1 VGVEP
6 HSMTALFCQNTPDRT
21 AATWQAQLEP
31 WDGLEFL
38 VADAAKGIAKAVK
51 LVAQARRDD
60 PARRPLEQGLDL
72 FHTTSEAQR
81 LLAQEWRR
89 AEAAWQRA
97 EAADPVVRHTKRQGL
112 DAHRASWDARPAWRL
127 ARKALEQVEAYE
139 QAWKEARA
147 AFELFDERG
156 HLNDRRRAEAILAR
170 ALPWLAG
177 PRWLKVR
184 NFLKDRRSLVFLD
197 PMHRQLEAA
206 EPRRDDCEAL
216 AWRWWLSQRP
226 RPTGEGCLRI
236 IRAVG
241 RERTLSPP
249 ETESLGRIAAVLERT
264 CRASSAV
271 ECLNSVLRMQ
281 QSRHRRMTQPMLD
294 LKRLFWNCHRFDSGP
309 RRGQSPYQALGLK
322 LPTFDFWT
330 LLQTDP
336 QALTQTLSTA
346 QDPG

>member
-1 VGVEP
+1 
-6 HSMTALFCQNTPDRT
+6 MTALFCQNTADRT
-21 AATWQAQLEP
+21 AATWQAQIEP

-60 PARRPLEQGLDL
+60 PTRPPLEQGLDL
-72 FHTTSEAQR
+72 FHTTYEVQR

-97 EAADPVVRHTKRQGL
+97 EAADRVVRRTKRQGL
-112 DAHRASWDARPAWRL
+112 DAHRVSWDARPAWTK
-127 ARKALEQVEAYE
+127 AREALEQVEAHE

-147 AFELFDERG
+147 AFELFNERG

-170 ALPWLAG
+170 ALPRLAG
-177 PRWLKVR
+177 PTWRKVR
-184 NFLKDRRSLVFLD
+184 NFLTDRRSLGFLD
-197 PMHRQLEAA
+197 RMHRRLEAA
-206 EPRRDDCEAL
+206 EPRRDSREAL
-216 AWRWWLSQRP
+216 AWRWWLWQRP
-226 RPTGEGCLRI
+226 RPTADGRPRV
-236 IRAVG
+236 IRALG
-241 RERTLSPP
+241 RDGRLSPS
-249 ETESLGRIAAVLERT
+249 EAESLGRIAAVLERT

-309 RRGQSPYQALGLK
+309 RRGQSPYQVLGLK
-322 LPTFDFWT
+322 LPAFDFWT
-330 LLQTDP
+330 LLQTNP
-336 QALTQTLSTA
+336 QALTQTLSTT
-346 QDPG
+346 QDPR